1 MHLYDSPM
9 PAPNPRR
16 VRTYLAEKGLSL
28 PTTIIDLAKGEHRTA
43 EYRAINPLG
52 RSPALRLDDGRVVVE
67 SVAICRYIEHF
78 HPDPP
83 MFGVD
88 PFNTAEIEALI
99 RRIEL
104 RLQRA
109 ITMVWL
115 HTHEWNAP
123 HVKPQFKAFGE
134 SQKGEALIVMREFDE
149 LLAGREWL
157 DGQRYTMAD
166 VVLLSYIDWA
176 AFVGVAYPADFRNLR
191 AWHARASARPSAAA

>member
-16 VRTYLAEKGLSL
+16 VRMYLAEKGLTL
-28 PTTIIDLAKGEHRTA
+28 PTTVIDLARGDHRSA
-43 EYRAINPLG
+43 QYRAINPLG
-52 RSPALRLDDGRVVVE
+52 RVPALTVDDGRTLTE
-67 SVAICRYIEHF
+67 SVAICRYLEHF

-83 MFGVD
+83 LFGID
-88 PFNTAEIEALI
+88 PFNQAEVEIWI

-109 ITMVWL
+109 ISMVWL

-123 HVKPQFKAFGE
+123 YVKPQFKEFGE
-134 SQKGEALIVMREFDE
+134 HQKLEALQVLEEFDGE
-149 LLAGREWL
+149 MRVGGWL

-166 VVLLSYIDWA
+166 IVLLSYIDWA
-176 AFVGVAYPADFRNLR
+176 AYVGVPLPSHLLR
-191 AWHARASARPSAAA
+191 LKDWHERAKARPSAVA

>member
-16 VRTYLAEKGLSL
+16 VRIFLAEKQLEL
-28 PTTIIDLAKGEHRTA
+28 PTTVIDLAKGEHRTA
-43 EYRAINPLG
+43 DYRAINPLG
-52 RSPALRLDDGRVVVE
+52 RVPALQLDDGRVVTE
-67 SVAICRYIEHF
+67 SVAICRYLEHLY
-78 HPDPP
+78 PDPP
-83 MFGVD
+83 LFGTD
-88 PFNTAEIEALI
+88 LFNQAEIEIMI

-123 HVKPQFKAFGE
+123 YVKPQFKEFGE
-134 SQKGEALIVMREFDE
+134 HQKLEAILVMEE
-149 LLAGREWL
+149 LDQALDGREWL

-166 VVLLSYIDWA
+166 IVLLSYIDWA
-176 AFVGVAYPADFRNLR
+176 RYVGVDCPGNLRNLIRWHER
-191 AWHARASARPSAAA
+191 AAARPSAAA